1 MINSNEVS
9 PVKMSNQQKQDIM
22 KSILKEE
29 SMINITL
36 KPLEQEVFLAE
47 DPQAALL
54 KLKCFQELINKER
67 LAYAEHLAEV
77 FELIGDDAYRNL
89 GFILKQ
95 FVHDSYSIQLSII
108 RQLPILVEQIKK
120 RQSGYAE
127 LKDHVLPFMSIF
139 LQHQDVDIKKEVLTQ
154 LLKIA
159 PFLIESDKVDIILA
173 HLIEMAHDEK
183 NNQNRMLAAE
193 TFGKCASLFSMK
205 YCESY
210 ICGELLSLGI
220 DLNEF
225 VREKAIEQLPNLS
238 VSLSQKCI
246 ELKIVPFFLQS
257 CEERLLQIKNACI
270 RSISGICKYARHDL
284 KTSKLIPKYLEFFC
298 DQNKDVRK
306 TAYEYLGEFISTIK
320 FTEKDQQQLET
331 LLAYYQNQLDKNI
344 NMMGVDLVYKCAFYF
359 PGVLQA
365 ISRNRWHMIQP
376 LYGFLLK
383 YPSDKVKIS
392 LAHSFHEVAKLLGP
406 DLSKEHL
413 ITVLETLA
421 QDKLQEVRNGIV
433 LNLSKFISIFPI
445 EERDYVIDLLLNFQK
460 DQHKWRTRQIIC
472 TSIFPITRCFN
483 NDTIFFH
490 IAPIL
495 FKFCSDTV
503 AKVRRKASKNV
514 VHLVET
520 FEEEGEQ
527 RTVILEQIRA
537 FSHSKRFNQR
547 QSYCWMCYKLFYR
560 PDFEDL
566 FFERLFELCRDPVQ
580 CVRLSAIIV
589 IDKFIQK
596 VGFSKERKYLKY
608 LLIQFIDDQC
618 QEIQL
623 ILTKYNFV
631 IQKTKKKTLSCRSR
645 NSGSS
650 NGHLEDIP
658 EFDEKIEQIRKSS
671 GKV

>member
-1 MINSNEVS
+1 
-9 PVKMSNQQKQDIM
+9 M

-47 DPQAALL
+47 DPQTALL

-127 LKDHVLPFMSIF
+127 LKDHVLPFMNIF
-139 LQHQDVDIKKEVLTQ
+139 LEHQDQDIKKEVLTQ

-183 NNQNRMLAAE
+183 SNQNRMLAAE

-238 VSLSQKCI
+238 VSLSQKLI
-246 ELKIVPFFLQS
+246 SYLQIFLRS
-257 CEERLLQIKNACI
+257 CEDRLLQIKNACI

-365 ISRNRWHMIQP
+365 IGRNRWLMIQP

-383 YPSDKVKIS
+383 YPSDSRKSKFPQLIVFMKW
-392 LAHSFHEVAKLLGP
+392 LNCWVP

-580 CVRLSAIIV
+580 CVRLSAIII

>member
-9 PVKMSNQQKQDIM
+9 PVKMSQEQKQDIM
-22 KSILKEE
+22 RSILKEE

-36 KPLEQEVFLAE
+36 KPIEQEVFLTE
-47 DPQAALL
+47 DPQVALI

-77 FELIGDDAYRNL
+77 FEMIGDDAYRNL

-95 FVHDSYSIQLSII
+95 FVQDSYSIQLSII
-108 RQLPILVEQIKK
+108 RQLPLLVEQIKK

-127 LKDHVLPFMSIF
+127 LKDHVLPFMNIF
-139 LQHQDVDIKKEVLTQ
+139 IMHEDFDVNISHQTQIKKEVLTQ
-154 LLKIA
+154 LIKIA
-159 PFLIESDKVDIILA
+159 PFLIEQDKVDTILA

-183 NNQNRMLAAE
+183 NNQNRMLAAT
-193 TFGKCASLFSMK
+193 TFGQTASLFSMK

-210 ICGELLSLGI
+210 ICGELLALGI

-238 VSLSQKCI
+238 VCLSEKCI
-246 ELKIVPFFLQS
+246 ELKIIPS
-257 CEERLLQIKNACI
+257 CEDRLLQIKFACI
-270 RSISGICKYARHDL
+270 RSISGISKYARHNL
-284 KTSKLIPKYLEFFC
+284 KTTKLIPKYLDFIS
-298 DQNKDVRK
+298 DQNKEVRK

-320 FTEKDQQQLET
+320 FTDKDQQQLET
-331 LLAYYQNQLDKNI
+331 LLAYYQNQLDKNM
-344 NMMGVDLVYKCAFYF
+344 NMMGVDLVYKCAYYF

-365 ISRNRWHMIQP
+365 IGRARWLKIQP

-383 YPSDKVKIS
+383 YPSDKVRIS
-392 LAHSFHEVAKLLGP
+392 LSQSFHEVAKLLGP
-406 DLSKEHL
+406 DLSKEYL

-433 LNLSKFISIFPI
+433 VNLSKFISIFPI
-445 EERDYVIDLLLNFQK
+445 EERDYVIESIYQTFQERLTQMANSP
-460 DQHKWRTRQIIC
+460 DYL
-472 TSIFPITRCFN
+472 CFN
-483 NDTIFFH
+483 NDTIFFQ

-537 FSHSKRFNQR
+537 FSHSKKFNQR

-580 CVRLSAIIV
+580 CVRLSAITV

-596 VGFSKERKYLKY
+596 ESFSKERKYLKY
-608 LLIQFIDDQC
+608 LLVQFIDDQC
-618 QEIQL
+618 KEVQQ

-658 EFDEKIEQIRKSS
+658 EFDEKIEQIRKTS